1 MTTYKVEIIET
12 LCRIVSVKAES
23 SEEAYQKV
31 REAYRQEKIVLTPDD
46 FQDVTI
52 ELFTP

>member
-1 MTTYKVEIIET
+1 MKTYQVEIIET
-12 LCRIVSVKAES
+12 LCRIVSVEAEN

-31 REAYRQEKIVLTPDD
+31 YEAYRQEKIVLTPDD

-52 ELFTP
+52 ELFNP